1 MRLVSVG
8 HRSVAWWHRKQF
20 DMTKN
25 ESFKRRVRDR
35 MATTGERYAAARRV
49 LINQTAS
56 SKRRRVW
63 VSEPE
68 MNDEA
73 IMRKTNRSWD
83 DWCDIIEEW
92 PGSVNGHNAIATYL
106 HDEFDLDHWWS
117 QGVTVSY
124 ERIVG
129 LRVPHQRPDGTF
141 TADKSKTITVDPD
154 ELRTMLLDEKGRD
167 DLFGGIPTE
176 LRSKPTSKALRIGI
190 GPGVALLSLD
200 AKSSDRTKVVVSHEK
215 LPRLDDVAEW
225 KFFWDEWLT
234 ALDGS

>member
-1 MRLVSVG
+1 
-8 HRSVAWWHRKQF
+8 
-20 DMTKN
+20 
-25 ESFKRRVRDR
+25 
-35 MATTGERYAAARRV
+35 
-49 LINQTAS
+49 
-56 SKRRRVW
+56 
-63 VSEPE
+63 
-68 MNDEA
+68 
-73 IMRKTNRSWD
+73 
-83 DWCDIIEEW
+83 
-92 PGSVNGHNAIATYL
+92 
-106 HDEFDLDHWWS
+106 
-117 QGVTVSY
+117 
-124 ERIVG
+124 
-129 LRVPHQRPDGTF
+129 
-141 TADKSKTITVDPD
+141 VDPD